1 MIANNKPQKVEV
13 VNMPVSTSS
22 SLDNVFVPALP
33 EVGKSNIKVLFGSIM
48 YTDGPVTSFP
58 IQDWYLNI
66 VDEDFPVSD
75 YLTTLKTIAKDS
87 YNSATG
93 SVAVTFQKTTSGGTV
108 TIMSSYDVFTSH

>member
-13 VNMPVSTSS
+13 VNMPASTS

-33 EVGKSNIKVLFGSIM
+33 DTGKCNIKVLFGSIM

-87 YNSATG
+87 YTTATG

-108 TIMSSYDVFTSH
+108 HVYSSYDVFTAS